1 MRFYPLCLMAAI
13 AVWLTVTPVL
23 AEPELPRKW
32 AGSYE
37 SHQAIDTDYYH
48 IEITELRE
56 EGERLFAK
64 AKARFFDQT
73 YTADVQMEWII
84 DKDKLFVEMWD
95 SAPENDGDEYD
106 VDGIYRGSISYDL
119 DSIFAIWRSSS
130 GNASGTLKIKAV
142 DEFPDYG
149 RNEAPN

>member
-1 MRFYPLCLMAAI
+1 LRLFPLLLIAAI
-13 AVWLTVTPVL
+13 AGWLTATPAS

-48 IEITELRE
+48 IEITEVRE
-56 EGERLFAK
+56 EGDKLFARAN
-64 AKARFFDQT
+64 AKFFDQT
-73 YTADVQMEWII
+73 YTANVRMEWVVY
-84 DKDKLFVEMWD
+84 KDKLFVEMWD
-95 SAPENDGDEYD
+95 SAPENDSDDYD

-130 GNASGTLKIKAV
+130 GNASGTLEIKAV

-149 RNEAPN
+149 RK